1 MTCKTIFSLYTGFK
15 LCLITLVL
23 DTCLPKEVTT
33 NGSISKPV
41 FVTVRRTVNDLCIQS
56 LLDSLT
62 VAFRRQIRYLEYF
75 HEYDARDIASPADEF
90 ISSYSYRLP
99 SQTSHPLFLLF
110 LGCLPRWF
118 VCLIRRLVVVFC
130 VVSIFG
136 CPLFVHNC
144 WSAREY
150 FIIILVIS
158 GDDGFI
164 FA

>member
-23 DTCLPKEVTT
+23 DTFLPKEVTT

-41 FVTVRRTVNDLCIQS
+41 LVTVKHIVNHLCIQS

-62 VAFRRQIRYLEYF
+62 VAFRWQIRYPDYF
-75 HEYDARDIASPADEF
+75 HEYDARDIASTADEF
-90 ISSYSYRLP
+90 ISSYSYRPP

-110 LGCLPRWF
+110 LGYLPGWF
-118 VCLIRRLVVVFC
+118 VCLVRRPMVVFC
-130 VVSIFG
+130 VISIF
-136 CPLFVHNC
+136 CCLLFVLNRG
-144 WSAREY
+144 SAREY
-150 FIIILVIS
+150 FIILVTCRN
-158 GDDGFI
+158 GGFI

>member
-23 DTCLPKEVTT
+23 DTFLPKEVTT

-41 FVTVRRTVNDLCIQS
+41 LVTVRRPVSDLWIQS
-56 LLDSLT
+56 LLDLLT
-62 VAFRRQIRYLEYF
+62 VAFRWQIRYPEYF
-75 HEYDARDIASPADEF
+75 HEYDARDIASTADEF

-110 LGCLPRWF
+110 LGRLSGWF
-118 VCLIRRLVVVFC
+118 VCLVRRLMVVFC
-130 VVSIFG
+130 VVSVFG
-136 CPLFVHNC
+136 CPLFVLNC

-150 FIIILVIS
+150 FIIFLVTS
-158 GDDGFI
+158 GNDGFV
-164 FA
+164 FV

>member
-41 FVTVRRTVNDLCIQS
+41 LVTVRRTVNDLCIQS

-62 VAFRRQIRYLEYF
+62 VAFRWQVRYPEYF
-75 HEYDARDIASPADEF
+75 HEYDARDIACTSNEF

-110 LGCLPRWF
+110 LGCLL
-118 VCLIRRLVVVFC
+118 VRRLMVVFC
-130 VVSIFG
+130 VLSVFG
-136 CPLFVHNC
+136 CPLFVLNC

-150 FIIILVIS
+150 FIIILVTS